1 MLQFLERGFEF
12 IINKSIM
19 QYIRLN
25 AFLGGAYFDKDFV
38 HYWSDKVFCGSLFY
52 ILVPCISMRKDRYQ
66 KKLTL
71 FTLSVTIN
79 EKDVIMNNL

>member
-38 HYWSDKVFCGSLFY
+38 HY
-52 ILVPCISMRKDRYQ
+52 
-66 KKLTL
+66 
-71 FTLSVTIN
+71 
-79 EKDVIMNNL
+79 